1 MGNGYDFTLDDNDNE
16 NGFDFTTDDTELI
29 AQEEAREAELWESL
43 DENAIINEIQGLAS
57 RLSAAGKELAMTVDY
72 NNYEK
77 VAELIKALY
86 MKDFSAE
93 GWINKFYTT
102 NSDTFK
108 NTTGANWMIWFNNL
122 SDEKQKQFRTV
133 QEYYRDAG
141 DLRDL
146 CARVYELLRGL
157 PLKDGFQ
164 IGRMKENFHLLGIT
178 EKTYEMLEFD
188 AKAISDQINQDWAAM
203 ERNAERS
210 MMYYDAN
217 KDKLPPEKLGF
228 YYAEERLK
236 DYLDNLKR
244 NGLNDFIIHR
254 GKGQFAVNP
263 QTYSLAS
270 VLDMYTYKLSQFPN
284 LHDSMQ
290 KVIDCAEKIRSSVA
304 PEAEKACR
312 TDICRKLVIVIR
324 TFVELVAEFAY
335 YAQEVYDNF
344 KSGDSHSPYCFM
356 KKLSAYGSIKSKYG
370 YNPESPDPWNNGT
383 RFVDIYDLGAKAI
396 TAHCKDFVYNHGEK
410 I

>member
-43 DENAIINEIQGLAS
+43 DESAIINEIQGLAS

-141 DLRDL
+141 DLRNL
-146 CARVYELLRGL
+146 CDCVDELLRGL

-217 KDKLPPEKLGF
+217 KDKLPPEKLAF
-228 YYAEERLK
+228 YYAQERLK
-236 DYLDNLKR
+236 DYLDNMKR
-244 NGLNDFIIHR
+244 NEVNAVLIHR
-254 GKGQFAVNP
+254 GNGQFAVDP
-263 QTYSLAS
+263 KTYSLAS
-270 VLDMYTYKLSQFPN
+270 VLDFYTYKISEFPN

-290 KVIDCAEKIRSSVA
+290 NVVDRAEKILETEV
-304 PEAEKACR
+304 PEAEKALR
-312 TDICRKLVIVIR
+312 TQICKRLVVAIKTVIQIVAD
-324 TFVELVAEFAY
+324 FAE
-335 YAQEVYDNF
+335 YAREVYDSF
-344 KSGDSHSPYCFM
+344 KSDSNIAPYCFM
-356 KKLSAYGSIKSKYG
+356 KKLSAYGSIKPKYG
-370 YNPESPDPWNNGT
+370 YSPESPDPWNNGT

-396 TAHCKDFVYNHGEK
+396 TAHCKDFVYNHGQK